1 MLSETIGFET
11 GEKTVLRT
19 GTVLSVSGKGLTLEA
34 GGEILAARKAPGCL
48 PDPREDDT
56 VLFVEVEGWGA
67 VVMTVLLSGPEESP
81 RTMSF
86 PGGVHLTSDGEIG
99 MESPRF
105 RGVFS
110 DCSVSA
116 RTLTLAGDLLALAG
130 RKISEVGQILERV
143 GEWIFERSGSSVREV
158 EGVDRQRAGA
168 VEIASE
174 SVVSVSSR
182 STLLTS
188 AELVKIDSDQ
198 VHLG

>member
-56 VLFVEVEGWGA
+56 VLFVEVEGCGA

-158 EGVDRQRAGA
+158 EGVDRHVAGA
-168 VEIASE
+168 TQIVSE
-174 SVVSVSSR
+174 SVVSVDSESTILSSR
-182 STLLTS
+182 D
-188 AELVKIDSDQ
+188 LVKIDGDQ